1 MTDQAPSRS
10 LARSLVRAL
19 QALTPQASITI
30 LHERPWH
37 SLTFSGAQI
46 CLSVALPITAAE
58 QRSAV
63 AQLLD
68 DYEFSLPSQL
78 VADIAITETAIL
90 GGQYRLNIDAL
101 VLDD

>member
-1 MTDQAPSRS
+1 MTAQTPS
-10 LARSLVRAL
+10 RSLVRAL
-19 QALTPQASITI
+19 QALMPQASIAI

-58 QRSAV
+58 QRSAL
-63 AQLLD
+63 AQSLE

-78 VADIAITETAIL
+78 VADIAITEAAIL
-90 GGQYRLNIDAL
+90 GGQYRLIIDAL
-101 VLDD
+101 LLED

>member
-10 LARSLVRAL
+10 LVRVL
-19 QALTPQASITI
+19 QALLPQASIAI

-58 QRSAV
+58 QRSAF
-63 AQLLD
+63 AQLLED
-68 DYEFSLPSQL
+68 HEFSLPSQL
-78 VADIAITETAIL
+78 IADIAITDAAIL
-90 GGQYRLNIDAL
+90 GGQYRLIIHAL
-101 VLDD
+101 LLED

>member
-1 MTDQAPSRS
+1 
-10 LARSLVRAL
+10 
-19 QALTPQASITI
+19 

-58 QRSAV
+58 QRSAL
-63 AQLLD
+63 AQSLE

-90 GGQYRLNIDAL
+90 GGQYRLIIDAL
-101 VLDD
+101 LLED

>member
-1 MTDQAPSRS
+1 MTAQTPS
-10 LARSLVRAL
+10 RSLVRAL
-19 QALTPQASITI
+19 QALIPQASIAI

-46 CLSVALPITAAE
+46 CLFVALPITAAE
-58 QRSAV
+58 QRSAL
-63 AQLLD
+63 AQSLE

-90 GGQYRLNIDAL
+90 GGQYRLIIDAL
-101 VLDD
+101 LLED

>member
-1 MTDQAPSRS
+1 MTAQTPS
-10 LARSLVRAL
+10 RSLVRAL
-19 QALTPQASITI
+19 QALMPQASIAI

-58 QRSAV
+58 QRSAL
-63 AQLLD
+63 AQSLE

-90 GGQYRLNIDAL
+90 GGQYRLIIHAL
-101 VLDD
+101 LLED

>member
-1 MTDQAPSRS
+1 MTCQIKSRG
-10 LARSLVRAL
+10 LVRAL
-19 QALTPQASITI
+19 QALIPTASIAI

-37 SLTFSGAQI
+37 SLTFNGAQI

-78 VADIAITETAIL
+78 VADIAITETAIFD
-90 GGQYRLNIDAL
+90 GQFRLIIDAL
-101 VLDD
+101 VLEE

>member
-1 MTDQAPSRS
+1 MTRKTPS
-10 LARSLVRAL
+10 RSLVRAL
-19 QALTPQASITI
+19 QALTPQARITI

-58 QRSAV
+58 QRSAL
-63 AQLLD
+63 AQSLE

-78 VADIAITETAIL
+78 VADIAITEAAIL
-90 GGQYRLNIDAL
+90 GGQYRLIIDAL
-101 VLDD
+101 LLED

>member
-1 MTDQAPSRS
+1 MTCQIKSRG
-10 LARSLVRAL
+10 LVRAL
-19 QALTPQASITI
+19 QALIPTASIAI

-37 SLTFSGAQI
+37 SLTFNGAQI

-78 VADIAITETAIL
+78 VADIAITETAIF
-90 GGQYRLNIDAL
+90 GGQFRLIIDAL
-101 VLDD
+101 LLDD

>member
-19 QALTPQASITI
+19 QALMPTASITI
-30 LHERPWH
+30 LHEQPWH

-58 QRSAV
+58 QRSAI
-63 AQLLD
+63 AQLLENH
-68 DYEFSLPSQL
+68 EFSLPSQL
-78 VADIAITETAIL
+78 VADIAITETAIFD
-90 GGQYRLNIDAL
+90 GQYRLIIDAPL
-101 VLDD
+101 LED

>member
-1 MTDQAPSRS
+1 MSRKTPS
-10 LARSLVRAL
+10 RSLVRAL
-19 QALTPQASITI
+19 QALMPEARTTI

-58 QRSAV
+58 QRSAF
-63 AQLLD
+63 AQLLED
-68 DYEFSLPSQL
+68 HEFSLPSQL

-90 GGQYRLNIDAL
+90 GGQYRLIIDAL
-101 VLDD
+101 VLED

>member
-1 MTDQAPSRS
+1 MTLKTPSRS
-10 LARSLVRAL
+10 LVRTL
-19 QALTPQASITI
+19 QALMPQASIAI

-68 DYEFSLPSQL
+68 DHEFSLPSQL
-78 VADIAITETAIL
+78 VADIAITETAIFD
-90 GGQYRLNIDAL
+90 GQFRLIIDAL
-101 VLDD
+101 LLED

>member
-1 MTDQAPSRS
+1 MTAQTPS
-10 LARSLVRAL
+10 RSLVRAL
-19 QALTPQASITI
+19 QALIPQASIAI

-58 QRSAV
+58 QRSAL
-63 AQLLD
+63 AQSLE

-78 VADIAITETAIL
+78 VADIAITEAAIL
-90 GGQYRLNIDAL
+90 GGQYRLIIDAL
-101 VLDD
+101 LLED

>member
-1 MTDQAPSRS
+1 MTAQTPS
-10 LARSLVRAL
+10 RSLVRAL
-19 QALTPQASITI
+19 QALMPQASIAI

-58 QRSAV
+58 QRSAL
-63 AQLLD
+63 AQSLE

-78 VADIAITETAIL
+78 VADIAITEAAIL
-90 GGQYRLNIDAL
+90 GGQYRLIIHAL
-101 VLDD
+101 LLED

>member
-1 MTDQAPSRS
+1 M
-10 LARSLVRAL
+10 
-19 QALTPQASITI
+19 PQASITI

-46 CLSVALPITAAE
+46 CLSVALPVTAAE

-68 DYEFSLPSQL
+68 DHEFSLPSQL
-78 VADIAITETAIL
+78 VADIAITETAIFD
-90 GGQYRLNIDAL
+90 GQYRLIIDAL
-101 VLDD
+101 LLDD

>member
-1 MTDQAPSRS
+1 MSMRTPSHAPCNA
-10 LARSLVRAL
+10 LRAMFP
-19 QALTPQASITI
+19 AADISI

-58 QRSAV
+58 QRSAF
-63 AQLLD
+63 AQLLED
-68 DYEFSLPSQL
+68 HEFSLSSQL

-90 GGQYRLNIDAL
+90 GGQYRLIIDAL
-101 VLDD
+101 VLED

>member
-10 LARSLVRAL
+10 LVRAL
-19 QALTPQASITI
+19 QALMPQASITI

-37 SLTFSGAQI
+37 SLTFNGAQI

-68 DYEFSLPSQL
+68 DHEFSLPSQL
-78 VADIAITETAIL
+78 VADIAITETAIFD
-90 GGQYRLNIDAL
+90 GQFRLIIDAL
-101 VLDD
+101 LLED

>member
-1 MTDQAPSRS
+1 MTRKTPS
-10 LARSLVRAL
+10 RSLVRAL

-30 LHERPWH
+30 LHERPWQ

-63 AQLLD
+63 AQSLED
-68 DYEFSLPSQL
+68 HEFSLPSQL

-90 GGQYRLNIDAL
+90 GGQYRLIIDAL
-101 VLDD
+101 VLED

>member
-1 MTDQAPSRS
+1 MTRKTPS
-10 LARSLVRAL
+10 RSLVRAL

-58 QRSAV
+58 QRSAF
-63 AQLLD
+63 AQLLED
-68 DYEFSLPSQL
+68 HEFSLPSQL
-78 VADIAITETAIL
+78 VADIAITETAIFD
-90 GGQYRLNIDAL
+90 GQFRLIIDAL
-101 VLDD
+101 LLED